1 MVALLPLFHSFG
13 MMATMICPLF
23 AQVPIVMLARF
34 QPTQL
39 LKTIVE
45 QKITALFLVAPMYGL
60 LCRHPRIR
68 EADLSALRICVSGG
82 GPLPPSIEQA
92 WKALTGHEILSG
104 YGLTEASPVVA
115 NNSPRANRPGSIGRS
130 LHNVVVE
137 IRSPEG
143 NTLSVGEEGE
153 FFVKAPSVMMGY
165 HSRPE
170 ETAEAITEDGW
181 LRTGD
186 LGKVDADG
194 YLFIT
199 GRAKELIIF
208 GGENIMPL
216 EIENALC
223 LHPAVAEA
231 AVIGVPDEAKGEV
244 PVAAVV
250 LLEGQSVDASALRVF
265 LKDKIAPFKVP
276 RNFHFVEDLPKNT
289 LNKVLKPQLREMLV
303 TS

>member
-1 MVALLPLFHSFG
+1 V
-13 MMATMICPLF
+13 
-23 AQVPIVMLARF
+23 
-34 QPTQL
+34 
-39 LKTIVE
+39 
-45 QKITALFLVAPMYGL
+45 
-60 LCRHPRIR
+60 
-68 EADLSALRICVSGG
+68 
-82 GPLPPSIEQA
+82 
-92 WKALTGHEILSG
+92 
-104 YGLTEASPVVA
+104 
-115 NNSPRANRPGSIGRS
+115 
-130 LHNVVVE
+130 
-137 IRSPEG
+137 
-143 NTLSVGEEGE
+143 
-153 FFVKAPSVMMGY
+153 GY

-170 ETAEAITEDGW
+170 ETAEAITEDRW

-186 LGKVDADG
+186 LGKVDEDG

-231 AVIGVPDEAKGEV
+231 AVIGVPDETKGEV

-250 LLEGQSVDASALRVF
+250 LLEGQSVEASALREF

-276 RNFHFVEDLPKNT
+276 RDFHFVEELPKNT

-303 TS
+303 KS